1 MTKNKT
7 NKQTSNN
14 GAGGNGAR
22 RSAEDIALR
31 ERAFRLGM
39 HGLLAHW
46 DEVAAAPWLPQ
57 LLDYEEAERTRRS
70 LERRIRNARL
80 GSFKPLIDFDWSW
93 PNKIDREAI
102 DEVLSLGFFEEGV
115 NTLLLGPNGVGKTLL
130 LKNLAHHAL
139 LRGYTVRFITASDML
154 NDLAVPDTSVALTR
168 RLSRYCRPQ
177 LLCVDEVGY
186 LSYDS
191 RYADLLFEVVTRRYE
206 AQKPIA
212 ISTNKPF
219 AQWSEVFP
227 NAACVV
233 TLIDRL
239 IHRCELIDIQARS
252 YRLKEAK
259 ERAANKKKRAA
270 SSKKTKTTSSRSGR
284 T

>member
-1 MTKNKT
+1 MTSKK
-7 NKQTSNN
+7 TSNN
-14 GAGGNGAR
+14 NSGSNGAG
-22 RSAEDIALR
+22 RSADDNALR
-31 ERAFRLGM
+31 ERAYRLGL

-46 DEVAAAPWLPQ
+46 DEVAAAPWLST

-80 GSFKPLIDFDWSW
+80 GSFKPLVDFDWSW
-93 PNKIDREAI
+93 PKKIDREAI

-115 NTLLLGPNGVGKTLL
+115 NTLLLGPNGVGKTML

-177 LLCVDEVGY
+177 LLCLDEVGY

-206 AQKPIA
+206 AHKPIA

-259 ERAANKKKRAA
+259 ERAAKKKKRA
-270 SSKKTKTTSSRSGR
+270 SSKKTKTTTSRPR
-284 T
+284 QT

>member
-1 MTKNKT
+1 MTNKKITKKT
-7 NKQTSNN
+7 NSN
-14 GAGGNGAR
+14 GAGS
-22 RSAEDIALR
+22 SADDIALR
-31 ERAFRLGM
+31 ERAYRLGL

-46 DEVAAAPWLPQ
+46 DEVAAAPWVCK

-93 PNKIDREAI
+93 PKKIDREAI
-102 DEVLSLGFFEEGV
+102 DEILSLGFFEEGV
-115 NTLLLGPNGVGKTLL
+115 NTLLLGPNGVGKTML

-168 RLSRYCRPQ
+168 RLKRYCGPQ
-177 LLCVDEVGY
+177 LLCLDEVGY

-206 AQKPIA
+206 AHKPIA

-270 SSKKTKTTSSRSGR
+270 TAKKAKTTSRQRR

>member
-1 MTKNKT
+1 MTSKKSNR
-7 NKQTSNN
+7 QTSNN
-14 GAGGNGAR
+14 GASRNGAG
-22 RSAEDIALR
+22 RSADDIALR
-31 ERAFRLGM
+31 ERAYRLGL

-46 DEVAAAPWLPQ
+46 DEVVAAPWLPK

-93 PNKIDREAI
+93 PKKIDREAI

-115 NTLLLGPNGVGKTLL
+115 NTLLLGPNGVGKTML

-139 LRGYTVRFITASDML
+139 LRGYNVRFTTASDML

-206 AQKPIA
+206 ARKPIA

-239 IHRCELIDIQARS
+239 IHRCELIDIEACS

-270 SSKKTKTTSSRSGR
+270 ATTKNTSRRRR

>member
-1 MTKNKT
+1 MTKKKT

-14 GAGGNGAR
+14 GGDGG
-22 RSAEDIALR
+22 RSADDIALR
-31 ERAFRLGM
+31 ERAYRLGM
-39 HGLLAHW
+39 YGILAHW
-46 DEVAAAPWLPQ
+46 DDVAAAPWLPK

-93 PNKIDREAI
+93 PKQIDREAI

-115 NTLLLGPNGVGKTLL
+115 NTLLLGPNGVGKTML

-168 RLSRYCRPQ
+168 RLKRYCGPQ
-177 LLCVDEVGY
+177 LLCLDEVGY

-206 AQKPIA
+206 AHKPIA

-259 ERAANKKKRAA
+259 ERAANKNKRTA
-270 SSKKTKTTSSRSGR
+270 SSKKTKTTSRR
-284 T
+284 RQT

>member
-1 MTKNKT
+1 MTTESKKKT
-7 NKQTSNN
+7 SSNGSGN
-14 GAGGNGAR
+14 PGAA
-22 RSAEDIALR
+22 RSADDIALR
-31 ERAFRLGM
+31 ERAYRLGL

-46 DEVAAAPWLPQ
+46 NEVAAAPWLCK

-70 LERRIRNARL
+70 LERRIRNAKL
-80 GSFKPLIDFDWSW
+80 GSFKPLVDFDWDW
-93 PNKIDREAI
+93 PRKIDRAAI
-102 DEVLSLGFFEEGV
+102 DEVLSLGFFEEGA
-115 NTLLLGPNGVGKTLL
+115 NTLLLGPNGVGKTML

-139 LRGYTVRFITASDML
+139 LRGYTVRFVTASDML

-168 RLSRYCRPQ
+168 RLKRYCGPQ
-177 LLCVDEVGY
+177 LLCLDEVGY

-206 AQKPIA
+206 AHKPIA

-219 AQWSEVFP
+219 AEWSEVFP

-259 ERAANKKKRAA
+259 ERAASKKKRVTTTKRA
-270 SSKKTKTTSSRSGR
+270 KTTRRRR